1 MATKRET
8 SKGTQSNQSGKRTA
22 PDRSLGTWETQ
33 RDQSWEDSGGDVPGG
48 PVDTHLPANLGDTA
62 STGCRTEPVGH
73 D

>member
-33 RDQSWEDSGGDVPGG
+33 RDQSWEDSGGDVL
-48 PVDTHLPANLGDTA
+48 VVQWIRICLPTWGTQRPQAA
-62 STGCRTEPVGH
+62 RTEPVGH